1 MPKFNVSYSEI
12 VHYLT
17 QEIEA
22 KDEDEAREKFTE
34 LLNEDDLP
42 INDSETYYLKVEEAK
57 D

>member
-22 KDEDEAREKFTE
+22 KDEDEAREKFTD

-42 INDSETYYLKVEEAK
+42 INDSETYYLKVEEIK
-57 D
+57 E

>member
-1 MPKFNVSYSEI
+1 MKKFNVSYSEI

-42 INDSETYYLKVEEAK
+42 IVNSDTYHLKVEEVK